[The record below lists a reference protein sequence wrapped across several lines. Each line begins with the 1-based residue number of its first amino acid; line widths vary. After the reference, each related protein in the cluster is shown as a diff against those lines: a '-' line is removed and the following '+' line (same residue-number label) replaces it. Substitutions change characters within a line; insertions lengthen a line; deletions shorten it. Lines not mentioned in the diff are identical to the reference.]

1 MQTMS
6 FADAAA
12 HGHPRSAH
20 PPCLIPI
27 PQPREELTVASAGTE
42 VPTDQPRWLTGC
54 DTFRQLA
61 VTFDPARKA
70 VWQTMAPNSRPSFTK
85 GLLDEM
91 LATLE
96 MIEGAF
102 VGYGEDDGPIRY
114 LVLNSAMPGIFNL
127 GGDLALF
134 HDLIERRERERLQSY
149 AHACAHIQ
157 HRFSVAL
164 NLPLMTIALVQGDAL
179 GGGFEAAL
187 AQEVI
192 IAERSATFGLP
203 EILFNMFA
211 GMGAYS
217 FLCRRLHPTQAEN
230 LILSGQRYSAAE
242 LADLGVVD
250 RVVDDGDG
258 PKAVAAFID
267 ETERQW
273 NARRAM
279 QRVRRHLQ
287 PVSLQELLA
296 VVDIWV
302 DAALRLTPSDLRRMK
317 HLARAQDKR
326 WSRRAA

>member
-1 MQTMS
+1 MQSMS
-6 FADAAA
+6 FADAPAR
-12 HGHPRSAH
+12 GHHRPAH
-20 PPCLIPI
+20 PPRLVPL
-27 PQPREELTVASAGTE
+27 PPSLPGLAAAPAGTE
-42 VPTDQPRWLTGC
+42 IRGDRPRWLAASDG
-54 DTFRQLA
+54 FRQLA

-70 VWQTMAPNSRPSFTK
+70 VWQTMSPNSRPSFTK

-91 LATLE
+91 LATLG

-102 VGYGEDDGPIRY
+102 SGQGEDDGPIRY

-134 HDLIERRERERLQSY
+134 HDLIERRERDHLQAY

-217 FLCRRLHPTQAEN
+217 FLCRRLHPTQAER
-230 LILSGQRYSAAE
+230 LILSGQRYGAE
-242 LADLGVVD
+242 ELTELGVVD

-258 PKAVAAFID
+258 KEAVAAFID
-267 ETERQW
+267 ETDRQW

-287 PVSLQELLA
+287 PVSLQDLLA

-302 DAALRLTPSDLRRMK
+302 DAALRLSPSDLRRMK